1 MWRVPSSS
9 GRMLSMPAT
18 GKDLEME
25 SLGISVSWY
34 LSWGITRQLRLQ
46 LRTRRKRTI
55 DDGHRLA
62 QLLAGELQSWRPD
75 TVASHPDPLLR
86 ELDQLHELH
95 YRIHAQQ
102 WQKPL
107 VERECFRLSSFSR
120 IPVKSYRFGRERVNE
135 PRDPANRPRIDGFDD
150 GVVDAHQNLHAR
162 ARQRADRHHSP
173 KVGARFLDCV
183 QVGKLARELE
193 DVKRQEIGLVRKRIV
208 VEHAGKIGGG
218 DHRADVRFHFAPIA
232 AVDIRRQYHQS

>member
-9 GRMLSMPAT
+9 GRRLSMPAT

-34 LSWGITRQLRLQ
+34 LSWGVTRQLRLQ

-55 DDGHRLA
+55 DDGRRLA

-75 TVASHPDPLLR
+75 TVPSHPAPLLR

-102 WQKPL
+102 RQEPL
-107 VERECFRLSSFSR
+107 VERERLRLSSFVR
-120 IPVKSYRFGRERVNE
+120 IPVKGHRFSRERVNE
-135 PRDPANRPRIDGFDD
+135 PRDPADCARIDGFDD
-150 GVVDAHQNLHAR
+150 GVVDAH
-162 ARQRADRHHSP
+162 
-173 KVGARFLDCV
+173 
-183 QVGKLARELE
+183 
-193 DVKRQEIGLVRKRIV
+193 
-208 VEHAGKIGGG
+208 
-218 DHRADVRFHFAPIA
+218 
-232 AVDIRRQYHQS
+232 